1 MRLAE
6 LASVRASPT
15 FTGASG
21 AWGACTATVAP
32 MRLTLPLLSVCLLLP
47 AEFLHA
53 QDPFEIQVYEYE
65 TVPKGRWNLET
76 HVNYVSKGTTDYEGP
91 MAPTEGQFH
100 TTFELTRG
108 ITDNFELAG
117 YLLFGS
123 YTGGSFQYAGARIRP
138 RVSVPKEWGWPLGVS
153 LSLEVGFPVKVFE
166 ENGTT
171 LEIRPILE
179 KKFGDWQIDINP
191 VVGTALS
198 GPGKGEW
205 DFEPGAARRVRSIE
219 GARPVDRV
227 LRGDPVLRRRVGSPD
242 LPGGRHPLLRG
253 RRPERRRRLGPDGRR
268 EPARLEGAPR
278 RPVLSR

>member
-1 MRLAE
+1 MSRSRSLA
-6 LASVRASPT
+6 L
-15 FTGASG
+15 
-21 AWGACTATVAP
+21 
-32 MRLTLPLLSVCLLLP
+32 LLPLLCGAGSLR
-47 AEFLHA
+47 A

-76 HVNYVSKGTTDYEGP
+76 HLNYVSKGTTVWEGP

-123 YTGGSFQYAGARIRP
+123 YTGGSFQWAGARIRP
-138 RVSVPKEWGWPLGVS
+138 RVMVPREWNWPIGVS
-153 LSLEVGFPVKVFE
+153 LSVEVGFPVKVFE

-179 KKFGDWQIDINP
+179 KKFGDWQIDFNP

-205 DFEPGAARRVRSIE
+205 DFEPG
-219 GARPVDRV
+219 
-227 LRGDPVLRRRVGSPD
+227 LRVGYEVSKKLD
-242 LPGGRHPLLRG
+242 LSVEYYGAIPFSGGESVHQIYPGADIHFSEDIVLNLGAGWGLTDAG
-253 RRPERRRRLGPDGRR
+253 NQFVWKMRLG
-268 EPARLEGAPR
+268 
-278 RPVLSR
+278 VMF

>member
-1 MRLAE
+1 MSRARSLA
-6 LASVRASPT
+6 L
-15 FTGASG
+15 
-21 AWGACTATVAP
+21 
-32 MRLTLPLLSVCLLLP
+32 LLPLLCA
-47 AEFLHA
+47 AESLRA

-76 HVNYVSKGTTDYEGP
+76 HLNYVSKGTTTWDGP

-123 YTGGSFQYAGARIRP
+123 YTGGHFQYAGARIRP
-138 RVSVPKEWGWPLGVS
+138 RVSAPKEWNWPIGVS
-153 LSLEVGFPVKVFE
+153 LSVEVGFPVKVFE

-205 DFEPGAARRVRSIE
+205 DFEPGVRVAYEVSKKLDLSVE
-219 GARPVDRV
+219 YYGAFPFSGGAPVNQIYPGADIHFSEDVV
-227 LRGDPVLRRRVGSPD
+227 LNVGAGWGLTD
-242 LPGGRHPLLRG
+242 AGHQFVWKM
-253 RRPERRRRLGPDGRR
+253 RLGV
-268 EPARLEGAPR
+268 AF
-278 RPVLSR
+278 

>member
-1 MRLAE
+1 
-6 LASVRASPT
+6 
-15 FTGASG
+15 
-21 AWGACTATVAP
+21 

-76 HVNYVSKGTTDYEGP
+76 HVNYVSKGTTDSEGP

-108 ITDNFELAG
+108 ITDNLELAG
-117 YLLFGS
+117 YLLLGS
-123 YTGGSFQYAGARIRP
+123 YTGGSFQYAGARVRP
-138 RVSVPKEWGWPLGVS
+138 RVSVPKEWGWPLDVS

-205 DFEPGAARRVRSIE
+205 DFEPGARLAFEASKALDLSIE
-219 GARPVDRV
+219 YYGAIPFSGGESVHQIY
-227 LRGDPVLRRRVGSPD
+227 
-242 LPGGRHPLLRG
+242 PGGDIHFSEDVVLNLGVGWGLTNAGNRLVWKA
-253 RRPERRRRLGPDGRR
+253 RLG
-268 EPARLEGAPR
+268 
-278 RPVLSR
+278 VLF

>member
-1 MRLAE
+1 MRPRHLLRLSFAAGVF
-6 LASVRASPT
+6 LAS
-15 FTGASG
+15 
-21 AWGACTATVAP
+21 
-32 MRLTLPLLSVCLLLP
+32 LP
-47 AEFLHA
+47 ARA

-76 HVNYVSKGTTDYEGP
+76 HLNYVSKGTTTWEGP

-123 YTGGSFQYAGARIRP
+123 YMGGSFQWAGARIRP
-138 RVSVPKEWGWPLGVS
+138 RVSAPKEWSWTIGVS
-153 LSLEVGFPVKVFE
+153 LSVEVGFPVKVFE

-179 KKFGDWQIDINP
+179 KKFGDWQIDFNP

-205 DFEPGAARRVRSIE
+205 DFEPGLRVAYEVSKKLDLSVE
-219 GARPVDRV
+219 YYGAIPFSGGEPVHQIYPGADIHLSEDVV
-227 LRGDPVLRRRVGSPD
+227 LNVGAGWGLTD
-242 LPGGRHPLLRG
+242 AGNQFVWKM
-253 RRPERRRRLGPDGRR
+253 RLG
-268 EPARLEGAPR
+268 ALF
-278 RPVLSR
+278 

>member
-1 MRLAE
+1 
-6 LASVRASPT
+6 
-15 FTGASG
+15 
-21 AWGACTATVAP
+21 
-32 MRLTLPLLSVCLLLP
+32 MRLTLTLLSVGLLLP

-117 YLLFGS
+117 YLLLGS
-123 YTGGSFQYAGARIRP
+123 YTGGSFQYAGVRIRP

-205 DFEPGAARRVRSIE
+205 DFEPGARLAFEASKALDLSIE
-219 GARPVDRV
+219 YYGAIPFSGGESVHQIY
-227 LRGDPVLRRRVGSPD
+227 
-242 LPGGRHPLLRG
+242 PGGDVHFSEDVVLNLG
-253 RRPERRRRLGPDGRR
+253 VGWGLTDAGNRLVWK
-268 EPARLEGAPR
+268 ARFG
-278 RPVLSR
+278 VLF

>member
-1 MRLAE
+1 MRVRQLLRLSLAAGVF
-6 LASVRASPT
+6 LGV
-15 FTGASG
+15 
-21 AWGACTATVAP
+21 
-32 MRLTLPLLSVCLLLP
+32 LP
-47 AEFLHA
+47 LHA

-76 HVNYVSKGTTDYEGP
+76 HLNYVSKGTTTWEGP

-123 YTGGSFQYAGARIRP
+123 YTGGSFQWAGGRIRP
-138 RVSVPKEWGWPLGVS
+138 RVSAPKEWNWPIGVS
-153 LSLEVGFPVKVFE
+153 LSVEVGFPVKVFE

-179 KKFGDWQIDINP
+179 KKFGDWQIDFNP

-205 DFEPGAARRVRSIE
+205 DFEPG
-219 GARPVDRV
+219 
-227 LRGDPVLRRRVGSPD
+227 LRVGYEVSKTLD
-242 LPGGRHPLLRG
+242 LSVEYYGAIPFSGGEPVHQIYPGADIHLSEDVVLNVGAGWGLTDAG
-253 RRPERRRRLGPDGRR
+253 NQFVWKMRLG
-268 EPARLEGAPR
+268 
-278 RPVLSR
+278 VMF

>member
-1 MRLAE
+1 
-6 LASVRASPT
+6 VR
-15 FTGASG
+15 
-21 AWGACTATVAP
+21 
-32 MRLTLPLLSVCLLLP
+32 
-47 AEFLHA
+47 A

-65 TVPKGRWNLET
+65 TVPKGKWNLET
-76 HVNYVSKGTTDYEGP
+76 HVNYVSKGTTGYEGP

-117 YLLFGS
+117 YLLLGS

-138 RVSVPKEWGWPLGVS
+138 RVSVPKEWDWPLGVS

-171 LEIRPILE
+171 LEIRPIVE
-179 KKFGDWQIDINP
+179 KKFGDWEVDINP

-205 DFEPGAARRVRSIE
+205 DFEPGVRIAYEVSEALDLSIE
-219 GARPVDRV
+219 YYGAIPFSGGGPVHQIYPGADV
-227 LRGDPVLRRRVGSPD
+227 HFSPD
-242 LPGGRHPLLRG
+242 VVLNVGAGWGLTDAG
-253 RRPERRRRLGPDGRR
+253 SQFVWKMRLGV
-268 EPARLEGAPR
+268 AF
-278 RPVLSR
+278 